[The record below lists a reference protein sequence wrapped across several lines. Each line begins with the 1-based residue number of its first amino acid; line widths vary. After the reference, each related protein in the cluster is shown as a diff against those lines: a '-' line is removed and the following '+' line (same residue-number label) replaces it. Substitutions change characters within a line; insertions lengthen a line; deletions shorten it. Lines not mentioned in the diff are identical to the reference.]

1 MSKHTTDTAAAV
13 VSPKVKSAGVWGA
26 VITGALIVVAAFLQS
41 VPAEALAQLGPW
53 AAPVGAAVATG
64 AAVLAA
70 YAKGDPLRNLGGAVA
85 DLGGTVP
92 PAPTEVDVEE
102 EPLSAE
108 LPEDVAV
115 VNEGT
120 LTPEA
125 DALAAKAAARRQ
137 AGGAA

>member
-53 AAPVGAAVATG
+53 AAPAGAAVATA

-70 YAKGDPLRNLGGAVA
+70 YAKGDPLRNLGGTVA
-85 DLGGTVP
+85 DLGGTTP
-92 PAPTEVDVEE
+92 PAPTEVEE

-108 LPEDVAV
+108 LPEHVPPL
-115 VNEGT
+115 NEDT

-125 DALAAKAAARRQ
+125 DALAAKAATLRR

>member
-13 VSPKVKSAGVWGA
+13 VSPKVKSAGVWGG

-41 VPAEALAQLGPW
+41 VPAEALASLGPW

-70 YAKGDPLRNLGGAVA
+70 YAKGDPLRNLGGTVA
-85 DLGGTVP
+85 DLGGTTP
-92 PAPTEVDVEE
+92 PAPTEVED

-108 LPEDVAV
+108 LPEDVP
-115 VNEGT
+115 VNHDDT

-137 AGGAA
+137 AGGVA